1 MKDQAAL
8 SYEPR
13 TGQPQDLCRGW
24 WSHPNTCQRD
34 QTSGSIG
41 LEKISAISLHLKT
54 FKHMFAI
61 QNSDQQWEKQTT
73 LSSQCQKSREKLQLS
88 MPWSHMMSVG
98 KKVKEIN
105 NLSILLSS
113 SFHNGYHN
121 YQCNVLGFHLMDR
134 TDKCVCLFYMLWCIH
149 LMCERQIY
157 LKLVG
162 VFVAIHF

>member
-1 MKDQAAL
+1 MWKTKPPYHMNREQASLRIFAEADEVTRLLAKEIKLQVQLAPSAL
-8 SYEPR
+8 
-13 TGQPQDLCRGW
+13 
-24 WSHPNTCQRD
+24 
-34 QTSGSIG
+34 
-41 LEKISAISLHLKT
+41 SLHLKT

-61 QNSDQQWEKQTT
+61 QNSDHQWEKQTT
-73 LSSQCQKSREKLQLS
+73 LSSQCQKSWKKLQRS

-113 SFHNGYHN
+113 SFHNVYHH